1 MNYSKFTED
10 YRRWR
15 WVPRSSNEAFRDAN
29 YAASI
34 EVFAPRKSGFFEAAF
49 HIAVWC
55 AAAVGF
61 STVIFNI
68 MRALV

>member
-1 MNYSKFTED
+1 MDYGKFTED

-34 EVFAPRKSGFFEAAF
+34 EIFAPRKSGFFEAAF
-49 HIAVWC
+49 HLIVWG
-55 AAAVGF
+55 AAFVGF

-68 MRALV
+68 MRAFV